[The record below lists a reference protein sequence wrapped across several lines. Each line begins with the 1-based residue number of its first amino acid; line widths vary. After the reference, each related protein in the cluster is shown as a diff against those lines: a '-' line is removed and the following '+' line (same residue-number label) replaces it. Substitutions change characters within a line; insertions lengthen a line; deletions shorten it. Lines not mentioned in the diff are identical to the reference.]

1 MSVSKLRYYQNY
13 RSLRQAQGLLELIS
27 CNDDLWGLD
36 PEIKRRLARRALAML
51 QGARPRGHRRAAWYY
66 LRGRAWSMLGKYH
79 RGIRT
84 FRRAAKLDPHHI
96 ATYLSL
102 AWCLKRV
109 DRLEQSISIL
119 NHAIA
124 RAPHHPL
131 VRYNQAC
138 YLSLAGQPQLAAMEL
153 SIALELKPDL
163 RSKVAREADFDP
175 IRNHPAFDAA
185 LQVVV

>member
-1 MSVSKLRYYQNY
+1 MSVSKLRHYQNY
-13 RSLRQAQGLLELIS
+13 RQLREAQGILELIS

-36 PEIKRRLARRALAML
+36 PEIKRRMACRALSLL
-51 QGARPRGHRRAAWYY
+51 QGARPRGSRRAAWYY
-66 LRGRAWSMLGKYH
+66 LRGRGWSLLGKH
-79 RGIRT
+79 KRAIRAL
-84 FRRAAKLDPHHI
+84 RAAAKIDPHHI

-102 AWCLKRV
+102 AWCLKRI
-109 DRLEQSISIL
+109 DRLEQSIEIL
-119 NHAIA
+119 NQAVE

-163 RSKVAREADFDP
+163 RSRIAGESDFDP

-185 LQVVV
+185 LQVIV